1 MASRE
6 FVECLSDV
14 YRGEQLGEVFAEGML
29 AAAEDPEQRYV
40 IGTLLQLETEA
51 KAMLRPLLVRCG
63 LPLRHDPEAA
73 AGGAQGAEQLNALPW
88 VERFQALGELVST
101 TYLPRYRELGTLVSP
116 DEDPETA
123 RIARFMG
130 DHEASLVVMSD
141 NVIAGKP
148 DPAAPVAALLHFPL
162 PRPR

>member
-14 YRGEQLGEVFAEGML
+14 YRGEQLGEVAFEGML
-29 AAAEDPEQRYV
+29 AAGEGPEQHYLL
-40 IGTLLQLETEA
+40 GTLLQLETEA

-63 LPLRHDPEAA
+63 LPLRDDPGAA
-73 AGGAQGAEQLNALPW
+73 TGGAQTAEQMNALPW
-88 VERFQALGELVST
+88 VERFQMLREIVNT

-116 DEDPETA
+116 DEDAETA

-141 NVIAGKP
+141 LVIAGKP

-162 PRPR
+162 PRPE